1 MYMCVGFFRFL
12 RADDL
17 DVYPTRLTLTG
28 IGPATVFQDQR
39 GSDLSFTMAYEQLR
53 YQNP

>member
-1 MYMCVGFFRFL
+1 MYMCVGFFQIL

-28 IGPATVFQDQR
+28 IGSATV
-39 GSDLSFTMAYEQLR
+39 SKTNVEAI
-53 YQNP
+53 YQSRWPMNS